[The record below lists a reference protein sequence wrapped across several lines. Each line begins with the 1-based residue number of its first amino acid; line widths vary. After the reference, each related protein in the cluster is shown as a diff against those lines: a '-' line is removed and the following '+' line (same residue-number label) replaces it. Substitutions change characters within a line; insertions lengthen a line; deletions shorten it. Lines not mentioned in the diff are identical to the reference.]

1 MGLPKNSPVPR
12 SLLALALALVP
23 AFGGC
28 DKGPPPDDTAALASL
43 AAKPK
48 PKTAAEA
55 EALKTKGTSWS
66 NEEVRLYYNELVAAI
81 GPANEG
87 WKKEGLSVEER
98 ARRAYTMRHDA
109 RITTRAMMASRDEVE
124 QLQKRDLDKYGSPD
138 GPTFEWLVK
147 SNEKKGAE
155 GDALYEKIIE
165 SAQRT
170 DPRTNAALG
179 ISGN

>member
-1 MGLPKNSPVPR
+1 MGLRKTFPL
-12 SLLALALALVP
+12 LLALTLALALV
-23 AFGGC
+23 GC
-28 DKGPPPDDTAALASL
+28 DKGPPPDESAALASL

-55 EALKTKGTSWS
+55 EALKQKGTSWT

-109 RITTRAMMASRDEVE
+109 RITTRAMMPRRDEVAA
-124 QLQKRDLDKYGSPD
+124 LQKRDMDKYGSPD

-147 SNEKKGAE
+147 SNEKKGAL

-170 DPRTNAALG
+170 DPRTNSALG
-179 ISGN
+179 ITGN